1 MLERKHAD
9 EKLFLRLR
17 PRGQPAGDAVA
28 VASRRYGQ
36 QEADDRADHRADGG
50 GARENATWRNRA
62 AARMDDTWT
71 RLLRHAM
78 AESEGDTE
86 AEFRQYLVQS
96 QAATELLKVLVG
108 LEEADPKPEN
118 PVQFLTDF
126 FGSQARR
133 RCILWLSRALAASR
147 PDE

>member
-1 MLERKHAD
+1 MGGAEPAKM
-9 EKLFLRLR
+9 
-17 PRGQPAGDAVA
+17 PRGATCRARLKSPRGGTAPGMTRGLRNLCG
-28 VASRRYGQ
+28 RR
-36 QEADDRADHRADGG
+36 
-50 GARENATWRNRA
+50 
-62 AARMDDTWT
+62 
-71 RLLRHAM
+71 RLLRHTM

>member
-1 MLERKHAD
+1 MTRV
-9 EKLFLRLR
+9 
-17 PRGQPAGDAVA
+17 G
-28 VASRRYGQ
+28 
-36 QEADDRADHRADGG
+36 ADDGCC
-50 GARENATWRNRA
+50 
-62 AARMDDTWT
+62 
-71 RLLRHAM
+71 AM